1 MEKDES
7 GSNSSSFSALNQVG
21 NVEMEKVSPELV
33 LHEAE
38 VKIEKVPKKID
49 LNVPAD
55 CGFDL
60 NKFPVEGNE
69 VFADKEFQEVVTD
82 MLKCYLPKWF

>member
-7 GSNSSSFSALNQVG
+7 GSNSSSFSVPNQVG

-33 LHEAE
+33 LHEGE
-38 VKIEKVPKKID
+38 VKIEKVPKKFD

-60 NKFPVEGNE
+60 NSFQWRGMKFLLTKN
-69 VFADKEFQEVVTD
+69 FK
-82 MLKCYLPKWF
+82 KWLLTC